1 MKRIRSILGSFR
13 TKVTITLVLALFL
26 VMSLSDFLIY
36 QFSLNMQFSQL
47 REKLMM
53 IAQTAALMIDTD
65 LLSKVPLS
73 REGVNSEAYQAIV
86 QKLKKIKEVNTPLKY
101 IYIMTKTNQEG
112 IWQFVVDP
120 DPENRGRKSNI
131 VTSYPGDKY
140 NALRFPE
147 MLKAFSGTS
156 ADNKIEFDEWGVT
169 LSGYAP
175 IRDKYGEAVAILGVD
190 MEAKDV
196 YQTQK
201 EVHRRAMFVLLV
213 GVLTSVVLG
222 FTISSRLAARIEKLA
237 KATRHIAAE
246 DLEYKVEMGGNDEI
260 SELAKSF
267 NQMASSLADS
277 RNKLHDYFYRVVQ
290 SLVRILEAKDPYTQG
305 HSERIAEYAQ
315 KIALHMGFSPEKAET
330 VRKAAELHD
339 IGKLAINENILN
351 KKGKLTDEEW
361 KIIRE
366 HPILA
371 EEVLK
376 PVLLDEEM
384 LVMIRS
390 HHERYDG
397 EGYPDKIKGDN
408 INLFAQ
414 IIAVADAYD
423 AMISPRA
430 YREPMSKEAAIS
442 ELKVNSGTQF
452 NTQVVK
458 AFLKMMEE
466 EYSASQGKT

>member
-1 MKRIRSILGSFR
+1 
-13 TKVTITLVLALFL
+13 
-26 VMSLSDFLIY
+26 
-36 QFSLNMQFSQL
+36 
-47 REKLMM
+47 
-53 IAQTAALMIDTD
+53 
-65 LLSKVPLS
+65 
-73 REGVNSEAYQAIV
+73 
-86 QKLKKIKEVNTPLKY
+86 
-101 IYIMTKTNQEG
+101 
-112 IWQFVVDP
+112 
-120 DPENRGRKSNI
+120 
-131 VTSYPGDKY
+131 
-140 NALRFPE
+140 
-147 MLKAFSGTS
+147 
-156 ADNKIEFDEWGVT
+156 
-169 LSGYAP
+169 
-175 IRDKYGEAVAILGVD
+175 

>member
-175 IRDKYGEAVAILGVD
+175 IRDKYGEAVAIL
-190 MEAKDV
+190 
-196 YQTQK
+196 
-201 EVHRRAMFVLLV
+201 
-213 GVLTSVVLG
+213 
-222 FTISSRLAARIEKLA
+222 
-237 KATRHIAAE
+237 
-246 DLEYKVEMGGNDEI
+246 
-260 SELAKSF
+260 
-267 NQMASSLADS
+267 
-277 RNKLHDYFYRVVQ
+277 
-290 SLVRILEAKDPYTQG
+290 
-305 HSERIAEYAQ
+305 
-315 KIALHMGFSPEKAET
+315 
-330 VRKAAELHD
+330 
-339 IGKLAINENILN
+339 
-351 KKGKLTDEEW
+351 
-361 KIIRE
+361 
-366 HPILA
+366 
-371 EEVLK
+371 
-376 PVLLDEEM
+376 
-384 LVMIRS
+384 
-390 HHERYDG
+390 
-397 EGYPDKIKGDN
+397 
-408 INLFAQ
+408 
-414 IIAVADAYD
+414 
-423 AMISPRA
+423 
-430 YREPMSKEAAIS
+430 
-442 ELKVNSGTQF
+442 
-452 NTQVVK
+452 
-458 AFLKMMEE
+458 
-466 EYSASQGKT
+466 